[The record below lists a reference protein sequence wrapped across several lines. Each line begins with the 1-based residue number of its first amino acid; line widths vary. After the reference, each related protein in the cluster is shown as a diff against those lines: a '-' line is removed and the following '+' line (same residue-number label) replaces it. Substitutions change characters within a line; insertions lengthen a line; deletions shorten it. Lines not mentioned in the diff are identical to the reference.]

1 MFCGKELQD
10 DVIGESSFEVC
21 DFECYVLIKS
31 T

>member
-21 DFECYVLIKS
+21 DFECYVL
-31 T
+31 